1 MIIFIEESN
10 FKQRQPSLKDGIL
23 KGILWHQGEAGA
35 HSENAIQV
43 YEENMKTLFNKFRTV
58 TGNAF
63 CQYYFKTSSKKHC
76 D

>member
-43 YEENMKTLFNKFRTV
+43 YEDKYENAV
-58 TGNAF
+58 
-63 CQYYFKTSSKKHC
+63 
-76 D
+76 